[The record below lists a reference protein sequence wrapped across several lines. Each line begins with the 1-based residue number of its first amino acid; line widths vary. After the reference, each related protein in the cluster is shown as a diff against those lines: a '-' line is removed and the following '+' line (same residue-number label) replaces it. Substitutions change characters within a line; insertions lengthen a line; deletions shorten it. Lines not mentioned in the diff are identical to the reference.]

1 MMDDSREDLPRISLD
16 SLRDWHRIKSRFS
29 KAVLEQFDQSIR
41 QNGLES
47 ERASL
52 LPHVQQV
59 PIDSFCPSKPASPHG
74 TSPSQFIDTTFEKAK
89 PNVRINGK
97 NFEDLKDEDDG
108 TSSTQD
114 LSALTP
120 RFVSYSR
127 GLNLD
132 REVEPFDEAL
142 DRETWSLYNQRLQW
156 DLELATKRRNRP
168 KEVADLLKNL
178 FKVQDAA
185 LGELDKPVEE
195 DEDRPDAS
203 LPDGEFVVPLV
214 GHSLIFACREYTRR
228 DE

>member
-1 MMDDSREDLPRISLD
+1 MR
-16 SLRDWHRIKSRFS
+16 
-29 KAVLEQFDQSIR
+29 
-41 QNGLES
+41 
-47 ERASL
+47 
-52 LPHVQQV
+52 
-59 PIDSFCPSKPASPHG
+59 
-74 TSPSQFIDTTFEKAK
+74 TT
-89 PNVRINGK
+89 VRR
-97 NFEDLKDEDDG
+97 
-108 TSSTQD
+108 TTQD
-114 LSALTP
+114 LSALAP
-120 RFVSYSR
+120 RFIFYSR
-127 GLNLD
+127 VLNLD